1 MENES
6 LARAPSL
13 AVLPFENLS
22 GEDQYRYFSRG
33 LTEELIVD
41 LSHFSA
47 LQIISSYTSSRIAD
61 PNNDVIEAA
70 RKIEINYLLKG
81 SLFLQPDSMRLNTQL
96 LDTENRKVIWAER
109 FEAPL
114 DSIFDIH
121 DSIVE
126 RVVYTIS
133 SEVDNSLLTAAR
145 EKPATS
151 LAAYDCWLRGM
162 DRLRYGTLADDHEAR
177 EFFNQALVIDPSY
190 ARAYAGLSLSYFNE
204 WSCQLWNL
212 WEISEKSAFNYAAK
226 AFQLDEG
233 DHLVQMILGRIYLY
247 RRQFEEAEHHID
259 RSLELNGNDADNLVQ
274 LATCM
279 AFLGRAPEG
288 EKLFRKAL
296 RLNPYRNLWY
306 YQYGSVVYFVLR
318 EFTTVTEMAL
328 KRQLVNVWVD
338 LPGYIASAYAHLGE
352 KTAARKYVSVFV
364 RSFIASIKGGAKPC
378 EDEIL
383 DWIRL
388 SNPFKNKE
396 DMECV
401 TEGLVLA
408 GLKHALADHK
418 AGRQEIELV
427 DMTKTA
433 AIFKQEQAIWHMQFD
448 HLEITMPDLKGF
460 HDIAR
465 LLASPESDVHCT
477 ELMGGESSMDEKDF
491 TMDDRARRE
500 YEEHILELQRS
511 INEAEEYNDIGRK
524 EKLQEELEYIL
535 AHLSK
540 NFGLGKRPRKMKS
553 SAERARAAVTLRIRS
568 AIKKI
573 AAHHP
578 TLAKHL
584 SNSIRTGVFCSYSPE
599 EQREWLLQ

>member
-61 PNNDVIEAA
+61 PDSDVIDAA

-81 SLFLQPDSMRLNTQL
+81 SLFLQPGCMRLNTQL
-96 LDTENRKVIWAER
+96 LDTENRKVVWAER

-133 SEVDNSLLTAAR
+133 SEVDNCLLTAAR

-162 DRLRYGTLADDHEAR
+162 DRLRCGTLADDHEAR

-212 WEISEKSAFNYAAK
+212 WEISEKSAFNYAVK

-233 DHLVQMILGRIYLY
+233 DHLVQMILGRIYIY
-247 RRQFEEAEHHID
+247 RRQFEEAEYHIN

-279 AFLGRAPEG
+279 AFLGRALEG
-288 EKLFRKAL
+288 EELFRKAL

-306 YQYGSVVYFVLR
+306 YQYGSLVYFVLR
-318 EFTTVTEMAL
+318 EFATVTEMAL

-352 KTAARKYVSVFV
+352 KTAALRYVSIFV
-364 RSFIASIKGGAKPC
+364 ESFIASIKGGEKPS

-383 DWIRL
+383 EWIRL

-396 DMECV
+396 DMECII
-401 TEGLVLA
+401 EGLVLA

-427 DMTKTA
+427 DMTKA
-433 AIFKQEQAIWHMQFD
+433 RAIFKQEQAVWHMQFD
-448 HLEITMPDLKGF
+448 HVEITMPDLKGF

-465 LLASPESDVHCT
+465 LLASAESGVHCT
-477 ELMGGESSMDEKDF
+477 ELMGAESSMDEKDF
-491 TMDDRARRE
+491 TMDDKARRE
-500 YEEHILELQRS
+500 YEEHVLELQRS
-511 INEAEEYNDIGRK
+511 LDEAEEYNDIGRK

-540 NFGLGKRPRKMKS
+540 NF
-553 SAERARAAVTLRIRS
+553 
-568 AIKKI
+568 
-573 AAHHP
+573 
-578 TLAKHL
+578 
-584 SNSIRTGVFCSYSPE
+584 
-599 EQREWLLQ
+599 